1 MTIFKSRNKTA
12 DKAPM
17 AKNKSKASQVFSR
30 LYQERALYML
40 FLPVFIYYL
49 VFSYLP
55 LGGIVLAFKK
65 YSPVYGIW
73 GSPWIGFDNFIK
85 FFQNYNFGRILWNTI
100 RISVCSILF
109 NFPAPILLALL
120 LNEVRCRW
128 FKKTVQTIT
137 YLPHFVSLVVA
148 IGLIT
153 DFFARDGLINNIRA
167 AMGLSRIAF
176 MMEES
181 YFTAMYVGSGMW
193 QQIGWSSII
202 YLAAISGIS
211 QDLYEAADIDGAG
224 RFRKMYHIT
233 FAGILPTATVLLIM
247 QLGKVM
253 SVGYEKIILMS
264 NDLVL
269 SKAEIISSYVYK
281 LGFGTYPDYGYST
294 AVNLFNMVVN
304 LIILCT
310 ANTISH
316 KVTETGL
323 W

>member
-1 MTIFKSRNKTA
+1 MTHSKTEIKTA
-12 DKAPM
+12 DKYAQ
-17 AKNKSKASQVFSR
+17 KSKLADIGKR
-30 LYQERALYML
+30 LYQERALYAL
-40 FLPVFIYYL
+40 FLPVFLYYL
-49 VFSYLP
+49 VFCYFP
-55 LGGIVLAFKK
+55 LSGIVLAFKK

-73 GSPWIGFDNFIK
+73 GSEWVGFSNFTK

-100 RISVCSILF
+100 RISLCSILF
-109 NFPAPILLALL
+109 NFPAPILLALM
-120 LNEVRCRW
+120 LNEVKVQW
-128 FKKTVQTIT
+128 FKKTVQTIS
-137 YLPHFVSLVVA
+137 YLPHFISLVVA
-148 IGLIT
+148 VGLIT
-153 DFFARDGLINNIRA
+153 DFFARDGLVNNIRA
-167 AMGLSRIAF
+167 MMGLERIAF

-181 YFTAMYVGSGMW
+181 CFTAMYVGSGVW
-193 QQIGWSSII
+193 QQIGWGSII

-211 QDLYEAADIDGAG
+211 QDLYEAAEIDGAG

-304 LIILCT
+304 LIILCFT
-310 ANTISH
+310 NAVSR
-316 KVTETGL
+316 KVSENSL

>member
-1 MTIFKSRNKTA
+1 MTH
-12 DKAPM
+12 
-17 AKNKSKASQVFSR
+17 SKVEIKPAGKLEKKKGLAEIGKR
-30 LYQERALYML
+30 LYQERALYAL
-40 FLPVFIYYL
+40 FLPVFLYYL
-49 VFSYLP
+49 IFSYLP

-73 GSPWIGFDNFIK
+73 GSEWIGFDNFIK
-85 FFQNYNFGRILWNTI
+85 FFSNYNFGRILWNTI
-100 RISVCSILF
+100 RISLCSILF
-109 NFPAPILLALL
+109 NFPAPILLALM
-120 LNEVRCRW
+120 LNEVRVRW
-128 FKKTVQTIT
+128 FKKTVQTIS
-137 YLPHFVSLVVA
+137 YLPHFISLVVA

-153 DFFARDGLINNIRA
+153 DFFARDGLVNNIRA
-167 AMGLSRIAF
+167 MMGLERIAF

-181 YFTAMYVGSGMW
+181 YFTTMYVGSGVW
-193 QQIGWSSII
+193 QQIGWGSII

-211 QDLYEAADIDGAG
+211 QDLYEAAEIDGAG

-233 FAGILPTATVLLIM
+233 FAGILPTATVLFIM

-269 SKAEIISSYVYK
+269 NKAEIISSYVYK

-304 LIILCT
+304 LVILCF
-310 ANTISH
+310 ANFVSRR
-316 KVTETGL
+316 VSETSL

>member
-1 MTIFKSRNKTA
+1 MQSKAMIKSSEKYKKRNKLA
-12 DKAPM
+12 DFGK
-17 AKNKSKASQVFSR
+17 R
-30 LYQERALYML
+30 LYQERALYAL
-40 FLPVFIYYL
+40 FLPVFLYYL
-49 VFSYLP
+49 IFCYFP
-55 LGGIVLAFKK
+55 LSGIVLAFKK

-73 GSPWIGFDNFIK
+73 GSQWIGVDNFVK
-85 FFQNYNFGRILWNTI
+85 FFNNYNFGRILWNTI
-100 RISVCSILF
+100 RISLCSILF
-109 NFPAPILLALL
+109 NFPAPILLALM
-120 LNEVRCRW
+120 LNEVRVQW
-128 FKKTVQTIT
+128 FKKTVQTIS
-137 YLPHFVSLVVA
+137 YLPHFISLVVA

-153 DFFARDGLINNIRA
+153 DFFARDGLVNNIRA
-167 AMGLSRIAF
+167 MMGLERIAF
-176 MMEES
+176 MMEEN
-181 YFTAMYVGSGMW
+181 YFTAMYVGSGVW
-193 QQIGWSSII
+193 QQIGWGSII

-211 QDLYEAADIDGAG
+211 QDLYEAAEIDGAG

-233 FAGILPTATVLLIM
+233 FAGILPTATVLFIM

-269 SKAEIISSYVYK
+269 AKSEIISSYVYK

-310 ANTISH
+310 ANCISRR
-316 KVTETGL
+316 VSETSL